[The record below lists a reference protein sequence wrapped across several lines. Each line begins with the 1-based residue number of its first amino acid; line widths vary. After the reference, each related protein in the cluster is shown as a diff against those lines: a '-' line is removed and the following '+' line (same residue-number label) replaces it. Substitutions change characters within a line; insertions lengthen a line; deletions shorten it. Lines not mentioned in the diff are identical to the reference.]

1 MNKTL
6 MWITFALLAA
16 LTSAVV
22 VTLSKAGI
30 RHVNSSLA
38 FAIQAVLILVVSW
51 GVVAWQG
58 NLTELASIE
67 KKVWVYLVLAG
78 IITCVSSLLSFY
90 ALSLA
95 DASRVSP
102 LERLSLVFAIIF
114 AVIFLREKVDWMVI
128 AGATLMAIGAVLI
141 AIGGQSS
148 E

>member
-6 MWITFALLAA
+6 MWITFALMAA

-38 FAIQAVLILVVSW
+38 FAIQAVLILIVSW
-51 GVVAWQG
+51 GVVIWQG
-58 NLTELASIE
+58 NLPDVAHIE
-67 KKVWVYLVLAG
+67 KRVWIYLVLAG
-78 IITCVSSLLSFY
+78 IITCISSLLSFY

-114 AVIFLREKVDWMVI
+114 AVIFLKEKVSWLVI
-128 AGATLMAIGAVLI
+128 TGAILMAIGAVCI
-141 AIGGQSS
+141 ALAGKSS
-148 E
+148 D

>member
-1 MNKTL
+1 
-6 MWITFALLAA
+6 MWITFALMAA

-58 NLTELASIE
+58 NLTEVASIE
-67 KKVWVYLVLAG
+67 KKVWIYLVLAG

-102 LERLSLVFAIIF
+102 LERLSLVFAIVF
-114 AVIFLREKVDWMVI
+114 AVIFLKEKVDWMVI
-128 AGATLMAIGAVLI
+128 TGATLMAIGAVLI
-141 AIGGQSS
+141 AIGGPSS